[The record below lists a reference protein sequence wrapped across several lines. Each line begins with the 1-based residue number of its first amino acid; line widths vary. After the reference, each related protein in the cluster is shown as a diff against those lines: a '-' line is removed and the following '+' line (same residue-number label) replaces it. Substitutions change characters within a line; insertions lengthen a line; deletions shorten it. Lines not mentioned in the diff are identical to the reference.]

1 MRKHNRVDVEER
13 HRQAVA
19 QTTQWALDAAAAGSY
34 QDALSW
40 IRVLET
46 VEGELPAELAS
57 LHERCVAVVDARARA
72 HDLRRR
78 RFVDAA

>member
-1 MRKHNRVDVEER
+1 MRKHNRVDAEER
-13 HRQAVA
+13 HRRAVA
-19 QTTQWALDAAAAGSY
+19 QTTQWAMDAAAAGHY

-57 LHERCVAVVDARARA
+57 LHYRCVALVRARA
-72 HDLRRR
+72 ETHDLRRR
-78 RFVDAA
+78 QFVDAA